1 MQSNS
6 HFWPEQGAREHSV
19 SRGQFQTSWCHPCG
33 RARSQRDA
41 GDPAPVLAQRGIH
54 VIWQHGA
61 LQAPRR
67 RSEHQERVTLPDVR
81 RQSRLWSDRIYRGVT
96 TGGVLVNPLAGLA
109 GMATGEV
116 LTTVLFNKGRD
127 VGTGVRD
134 AAVGAGQNGIRG
146 VVRAT
151 AASRSPPHRD
161 FILRRV
167 PANSLFTGR
176 RAACFLPEK
185 ARDACT

>member
-6 HFWPEQGAREHSV
+6 HFWPEQGAHEHSV

-61 LQAPRR
+61 MQAPRR

-109 GMATGEV
+109 DMATGEV

-127 VGTGVRD
+127 G
-134 AAVGAGQNGIRG
+134 
-146 VVRAT
+146 
-151 AASRSPPHRD
+151 S
-161 FILRRV
+161 
-167 PANSLFTGR
+167 TGR
-176 RAACFLPEK
+176 RRGRRSKRDSGGSTGNGGVPFSSAQRFYTPSRPGKLSVHRTHRCLLPSGEG
-185 ARDACT
+185 T